1 MNPAGVKFKA
11 FRRLRNLPQDRQL
24 WGFSYLW
31 ELWGVFVVLHTW
43 ACPENL
49 IYLKVTLVQH
59 HPANVDGPLYFPSS
73 FDYESFP
80 VCKNA
85 EG

>member
-1 MNPAGVKFKA
+1 MGASGCLCGVA
-11 FRRLRNLPQDRQL
+11 
-24 WGFSYLW
+24 YL
-31 ELWGVFVVLHTW
+31 G
-43 ACPENL
+43 CPENL
-49 IYLKVTLVQH
+49 TYVKVTLVQH
-59 HPANVDGPLYFPSS
+59 HPASVDGPLYFPSA